1 MRPYLEVLSFRAA
14 RRPLVGAAIGRLTP
28 GMILLSIILA
38 ARAAGYSYTIVGLLV
53 AGHQLGVAVG
63 SPLQGRA
70 ADRLGHARILIPDG
84 VAYLAGTVLLVV
96 GMQRGWSVALL
107 VITVF
112 ATGVANPPTTACSRA
127 AMGVI
132 LQTGAQRQAGFAISS
147 SSVELG
153 FIVGPLATVAL
164 SQGIGPSA
172 AVIAAGAAALTG
184 ALVYSSSDAARRP
197 PAAAVPPSSAAPLIA
212 VPRRARDR
220 LGALHTPGLGII
232 AVAFLFIAASFGT
245 FDLYIASVTEEMGM
259 PGAAGTMIAV
269 FASGSLVGGLYY
281 GARIWPG
288 TLSSRLRLFVV
299 LLGVTMLLLPFVPGR
314 LLLIGLTLMLAGAF
328 TGPMNISGFH
338 LIDELA
344 PDGQRTEAQAWT
356 QASIYLGSA
365 IGGAVAGVVIDLA
378 GTRTAMVVGALSLML
393 AAALLAT
400 RPDRTEMRGGTAVA
414 GHHAPAGPSPHAE
427 LVADVDGQGR

>member
-1 MRPYLEVLSFRAA
+1 MRPYLEVLGFRAA

-38 ARAAGYSYTIVGLLV
+38 ARAAGFSYTVVGLLV

-70 ADRLGHARILIPDG
+70 ADRLGHARVLIPDG
-84 VAYLAGTVLLVV
+84 VAYLVGTVLLVV
-96 GMQRGWSVALL
+96 GMQRGWAVPVLVA
-107 VITVF
+107 TVF
-112 ATGVANPPTTACSRA
+112 VTGLANPPTTACSRA
-127 AMGVI
+127 AMGTI

-164 SQGIGPSA
+164 AQGIGPGV
-172 AVIAAGAAALTG
+172 AVIAAGAAALIG

-197 PAAAVPPSSAAPLIA
+197 PVTAAPVAHSGAHAAGSVLGG
-212 VPRRARDR
+212 
-220 LGALHTPGLGII
+220 LGALRAPGLGTIVI
-232 AVAFLFIAASFGT
+232 AFLFIAASFGT

-269 FASGSLVGGLYY
+269 FALGSLVGGLYY

-288 TLSSRLRLFVV
+288 TLASRLRAFVL
-299 LLGVTMLLLPFVPGR
+299 LLGVTMLLLPFVPAR
-314 LLLIGLTLMLAGAF
+314 LLLIGLTLMIAGAF

-344 PDGQRTEAQAWT
+344 PEGQRTEAQAWT

-365 IGGAVAGVVIDLA
+365 LGGAMAGIVIDLT
-378 GTRTAMVVGALSLML
+378 GTRTAMVVGACSLMI
-393 AAALLAT
+393 AAALLAR
-400 RPDRTEMRGGTAVA
+400 RPDRTVMRGATAR
-414 GHHAPAGPSPHAE
+414 
-427 LVADVDGQGR
+427 VDA

>member
-1 MRPYLEVLSFRAA
+1 MRPYLEVLAFRAA

-38 ARAAGYSYTIVGLLV
+38 ARAAGFSYTVVGLLV

-70 ADRLGHARILIPDG
+70 ADRLGHARVLVPDG
-84 VAYLAGTVLLVV
+84 VMYLAGTVLLVV
-96 GMQRGWSVALL
+96 GMQRAWAVPVLIA
-107 VITVF
+107 IVF
-112 ATGVANPPTTACSRA
+112 TTGLANPPTTACSRA
-127 AMGVI
+127 AMGTI

-153 FIVGPLATVAL
+153 FIVGPLATVVLA
-164 SQGIGPSA
+164 QGIGPGV
-172 AVIAAGAAALTG
+172 AVIAAGAAALIG

-197 PAAAVPPSSAAPLIA
+197 PIVASVTDGAGLGRVLGG
-212 VPRRARDR
+212 
-220 LGALHTPGLGII
+220 LGALRAPGLGTIV
-232 AVAFLFIAASFGT
+232 VAFLFIAASFGT

-269 FASGSLVGGLYY
+269 FALGSLIGGLYY

-288 TLSSRLRLFVV
+288 TLTSRLRAFV
-299 LLGVTMLLLPFVPGR
+299 LLLGTTMLLLPFVPGR
-314 LLLIGLTLMLAGAF
+314 LLLIGVTLMVAGAF

-344 PDGQRTEAQAWT
+344 PEGQRTEAQAWT

-365 IGGAVAGVVIDLA
+365 LGGAMAGIVIDLT
-378 GTRTAMVVGALSLML
+378 GTRTAMVVGACSLMV
-393 AAALLAT
+393 AAALLAR
-400 RPDRTEMRGGTAVA
+400 RPDRTAMRGAVA
-414 GHHAPAGPSPHAE
+414 RVEA
-427 LVADVDGQGR
+427 

>member
-1 MRPYLEVLSFRAA
+1 MRPYLEVLGFRAA

-38 ARAAGYSYTIVGLLV
+38 ARAAGFSYTVVGLLV
-53 AGHQLGVAVG
+53 AGHQFGVAIG

-70 ADRLGHARILIPDG
+70 ADRLGHARVLVPDG

-96 GMQRGWSVALL
+96 GMQRGWAVPILVA
-107 VITVF
+107 TVF
-112 ATGVANPPTTACSRA
+112 VTGLANPPTTACSRA
-127 AMGVI
+127 AMGTI

-164 SQGIGPSA
+164 AQGVGPGV
-172 AVIAAGAAALTG
+172 AVIAAGAAALIG

-197 PAAAVPPSSAAPLIA
+197 PVAAVSPATSGTHGAGSVLGG
-212 VPRRARDR
+212 
-220 LGALHTPGLGII
+220 LGALRAPGLGTIV
-232 AVAFLFIAASFGT
+232 VAFLFIAASFGT

-269 FASGSLVGGLYY
+269 FALGSLLGGLFY

-288 TLSSRLRLFVV
+288 TLASRLRAFVL
-299 LLGVTMLLLPFVPGR
+299 LLGVTMLLLPFVPPR
-314 LLLIGLTLMLAGAF
+314 LLLIGLTLMVAGSF

-344 PDGQRTEAQAWT
+344 PEGQRTEAQAWT

-365 IGGAVAGVVIDLA
+365 LGGAMAGVVIDLA
-378 GTRTAMVVGALSLML
+378 GTRTAMVVGACSLMI
-393 AAALLAT
+393 AAALLA
-400 RPDRTEMRGGTAVA
+400 RGPDRTVMRGAIA
-414 GHHAPAGPSPHAE
+414 R
-427 LVADVDGQGR
+427 VDA

>member
-1 MRPYLEVLSFRAA
+1 MRPYLEVLGFRAA

-38 ARAAGYSYTIVGLLV
+38 ARAAGFSYTVVGLLV
-53 AGHQLGVAVG
+53 AGHQFGVAIG

-70 ADRLGHARILIPDG
+70 ADRLGHARVLVPDG

-96 GMQRGWSVALL
+96 GMQRGWAVPILVA
-107 VITVF
+107 TVF
-112 ATGVANPPTTACSRA
+112 VTGLANPPTTACSRA
-127 AMGVI
+127 AMGTI

-164 SQGIGPSA
+164 AQGVGPGV
-172 AVIAAGAAALTG
+172 AVIAAGAAALIG

-197 PAAAVPPSSAAPLIA
+197 PVAAVSPATSGTHGAGSVLGG
-212 VPRRARDR
+212 
-220 LGALHTPGLGII
+220 LGALRAPGLGTIV
-232 AVAFLFIAASFGT
+232 VAFLFIAASFGT

-269 FASGSLVGGLYY
+269 FALGSLLGGLFY

-288 TLSSRLRLFVV
+288 TLASRLRAFVL
-299 LLGVTMLLLPFVPGR
+299 LLGVTMLLLPFVPPR
-314 LLLIGLTLMLAGAF
+314 LLLIGLTLMVAGSF

-344 PDGQRTEAQAWT
+344 PEGQRTEAQAWT

-365 IGGAVAGVVIDLA
+365 LGGAMAGVVIDLA
-378 GTRTAMVVGALSLML
+378 GTRTAMVVGACSLMI
-393 AAALLAT
+393 AAALLAR
-400 RPDRTEMRGGTAVA
+400 RPDRTVMRGAIA
-414 GHHAPAGPSPHAE
+414 R
-427 LVADVDGQGR
+427 VDA

>member
-1 MRPYLEVLSFRAA
+1 MRPYLEVLGFRAA

-38 ARAAGYSYTIVGLLV
+38 ARAAGFSYTVVGLLV

-70 ADRLGHARILIPDG
+70 ADRLGHARVLIPDG
-84 VAYLAGTVLLVV
+84 VAYLVGTVLLVV
-96 GMQRGWSVALL
+96 GMQRGWAVPVLVA
-107 VITVF
+107 TVF
-112 ATGVANPPTTACSRA
+112 VTGLANPPTTACSRA
-127 AMGVI
+127 AMGTI

-164 SQGIGPSA
+164 AQGIGPGV
-172 AVIAAGAAALTG
+172 AVIAAGAAALIG

-197 PAAAVPPSSAAPLIA
+197 PVTAAPVAHSGAHAAGSVLGG
-212 VPRRARDR
+212 
-220 LGALHTPGLGII
+220 LGALRAPGLGTIVI
-232 AVAFLFIAASFGT
+232 AFLFIAASFGT

-269 FASGSLVGGLYY
+269 FALGSLVGGLYY

-288 TLSSRLRLFVV
+288 TLASRLRAFV
-299 LLGVTMLLLPFVPGR
+299 LLLGTTMLLLPFVPAR
-314 LLLIGLTLMLAGAF
+314 LLLIGLTLMVAGAF

-344 PDGQRTEAQAWT
+344 PEGQRTEAQAWT

-365 IGGAVAGVVIDLA
+365 LGGAMAGVVIDLA
-378 GTRTAMVVGALSLML
+378 GTLTAMVVGACSLMI
-393 AAALLAT
+393 AAVLLAR
-400 RPDRTEMRGGTAVA
+400 RPDRTVMRGSTARVEA
-414 GHHAPAGPSPHAE
+414 
-427 LVADVDGQGR
+427 

>member
-1 MRPYLEVLSFRAA
+1 MRPYLEVLGFRAA

-38 ARAAGYSYTIVGLLV
+38 ARAAGFSYTVVGLLV

-70 ADRLGHARILIPDG
+70 ADRLGHARVLIPDG
-84 VAYLAGTVLLVV
+84 VAYLVGTVLLVV
-96 GMQRGWSVALL
+96 GMQRGWAVPVLVA
-107 VITVF
+107 TVF
-112 ATGVANPPTTACSRA
+112 VTGLANPPTTACSRA
-127 AMGVI
+127 AMGTI

-164 SQGIGPSA
+164 AQGIGPGV
-172 AVIAAGAAALTG
+172 AVIAAGAAALIG

-197 PAAAVPPSSAAPLIA
+197 PVTAAPVAHSGAHAAGSVLGG
-212 VPRRARDR
+212 
-220 LGALHTPGLGII
+220 LGALRAPGLGTIVI
-232 AVAFLFIAASFGT
+232 AFLFIAASFGT

-269 FASGSLVGGLYY
+269 FALGSLVGGLYY

-288 TLSSRLRLFVV
+288 TLASRLRAFV
-299 LLGVTMLLLPFVPGR
+299 LLLGTTMLLLPFVPAR
-314 LLLIGLTLMLAGAF
+314 LLLIGLTLMVAGAF

-344 PDGQRTEAQAWT
+344 PEGQRTEAQAWT

-365 IGGAVAGVVIDLA
+365 LGGAMAGVVIDLA
-378 GTRTAMVVGALSLML
+378 GTRTAMVVGACSLMI
-393 AAALLAT
+393 AAILLAR
-400 RPDRTEMRGGTAVA
+400 RPDRTVMRGSAARVEA
-414 GHHAPAGPSPHAE
+414 
-427 LVADVDGQGR
+427 

>member
-1 MRPYLEVLSFRAA
+1 MRPYLEVLAFRAA

-38 ARAAGYSYTIVGLLV
+38 ARAAGFSYTVVGLLV

-70 ADRLGHARILIPDG
+70 ADRLGHARVLVPDG
-84 VAYLAGTVLLVV
+84 VMYLAGTVLLVV
-96 GMQRGWSVALL
+96 GMQRAWAVPVLIA
-107 VITVF
+107 IVF
-112 ATGVANPPTTACSRA
+112 TTGLANPPTTACSRA
-127 AMGVI
+127 AMGTI

-153 FIVGPLATVAL
+153 FIVGPLATVVLA
-164 SQGIGPSA
+164 QGIGPGV
-172 AVIAAGAAALTG
+172 AVIAAGAAALIG

-197 PAAAVPPSSAAPLIA
+197 PIVASVTDGAGLGRVLGG
-212 VPRRARDR
+212 
-220 LGALHTPGLGII
+220 LGALRAPGLGTIV
-232 AVAFLFIAASFGT
+232 VAFLFIAASFGT

-269 FASGSLVGGLYY
+269 FALGSLIGGLYY
-281 GARIWPG
+281 GARVWPG
-288 TLSSRLRLFVV
+288 TLTSRLRAFV
-299 LLGVTMLLLPFVPGR
+299 LLLGTTMLLLPFVPGR
-314 LLLIGLTLMLAGAF
+314 LLLIGVTLMVAGAF

-344 PDGQRTEAQAWT
+344 PEGQRTEAQAWT

-365 IGGAVAGVVIDLA
+365 LGGAMAGIVIDLT
-378 GTRTAMVVGALSLML
+378 GTRTAMVVGACSLMV
-393 AAALLAT
+393 AAALLAR
-400 RPDRTEMRGGTAVA
+400 RPDRTAMRGAVA
-414 GHHAPAGPSPHAE
+414 RVEA
-427 LVADVDGQGR
+427 

>member
-1 MRPYLEVLSFRAA
+1 MRPYLEVLGFRAA

-38 ARAAGYSYTIVGLLV
+38 ARAAGFSYTVVGLLV

-70 ADRLGHARILIPDG
+70 ADRLGHARVLIPDG
-84 VAYLAGTVLLVV
+84 VAYFAGTVLLVV
-96 GMQRGWSVALL
+96 GMQRGWVVPVLVA
-107 VITVF
+107 TVF
-112 ATGVANPPTTACSRA
+112 VTGLANPPTTACSRA
-127 AMGVI
+127 AMGTI

-153 FIVGPLATVAL
+153 FIIGPLATVAL
-164 SQGIGPSA
+164 AQGIGPGV
-172 AVIAAGAAALTG
+172 AVIAAGAAALIG

-197 PAAAVPPSSAAPLIA
+197 PVTAAP
-212 VPRRARDR
+212 VARSGAHAAGSVLGG
-220 LGALHTPGLGII
+220 LGALRAPGLGTIVI
-232 AVAFLFIAASFGT
+232 AFLFIAASFGT

-269 FASGSLVGGLYY
+269 FALGSLVGGLYY

-288 TLSSRLRLFVV
+288 TLASRLRAFVL
-299 LLGVTMLLLPFVPGR
+299 LLGVTMLLLPFVPAR
-314 LLLIGLTLMLAGAF
+314 LLLIGLTLMVAGAF

-344 PDGQRTEAQAWT
+344 PEGQRTEAQAWT

-365 IGGAVAGVVIDLA
+365 LGGAMAGIVIDLT
-378 GTRTAMVVGALSLML
+378 GTRTAMVVGACSLMI
-393 AAALLAT
+393 AAILLAR
-400 RPDRTEMRGGTAVA
+400 RPDRTVMRGSAAHVEA
-414 GHHAPAGPSPHAE
+414 
-427 LVADVDGQGR
+427 

>member
-1 MRPYLEVLSFRAA
+1 MRPYLEVLGFRAA

-38 ARAAGYSYTIVGLLV
+38 ARAAGFSYTVVGLLV

-70 ADRLGHARILIPDG
+70 ADRLGHARVLIPDG
-84 VAYLAGTVLLVV
+84 VAYLLGTVLLVV
-96 GMQRGWSVALL
+96 GMQRGWAVPVLVA
-107 VITVF
+107 TVF
-112 ATGVANPPTTACSRA
+112 VTGLANPPTTACSRA
-127 AMGVI
+127 AMGTI

-153 FIVGPLATVAL
+153 FIIGPLATVAL
-164 SQGIGPSA
+164 AQGIGPGV
-172 AVIAAGAAALTG
+172 AVIAAGAAALIG

-197 PAAAVPPSSAAPLIA
+197 PVTAAP
-212 VPRRARDR
+212 VARPGAHAAGSVLGG
-220 LGALHTPGLGII
+220 LGALRAPGLGTIVI
-232 AVAFLFIAASFGT
+232 AFLFIAASFGT

-269 FASGSLVGGLYY
+269 FALGSLVGGLYY

-288 TLSSRLRLFVV
+288 TLASRLRAFVL
-299 LLGVTMLLLPFVPGR
+299 LLGVTMLLLPFVPAR
-314 LLLIGLTLMLAGAF
+314 LLLIGLTLMIAGAF

-344 PDGQRTEAQAWT
+344 PEGQRTEAQAWT

-365 IGGAVAGVVIDLA
+365 LGGAMAGIVIDLT
-378 GTRTAMVVGALSLML
+378 GTRTAMVVGACSLMI
-393 AAALLAT
+393 AAALLAR
-400 RPDRTEMRGGTAVA
+400 RPDRTVMRGATAR
-414 GHHAPAGPSPHAE
+414 
-427 LVADVDGQGR
+427 VDA

>member
-1 MRPYLEVLSFRAA
+1 MRPYLEVLGFRAA

-38 ARAAGYSYTIVGLLV
+38 ARAAGFSYTVVGLLV

-70 ADRLGHARILIPDG
+70 ADRLGHARVLIPDG
-84 VAYLAGTVLLVV
+84 VAYLVGTVLLVV
-96 GMQRGWSVALL
+96 GMQRGWAVPVLVA
-107 VITVF
+107 TVF
-112 ATGVANPPTTACSRA
+112 VTGLANPPTTACSRA
-127 AMGVI
+127 AMGTI

-164 SQGIGPSA
+164 AQGIGPGV
-172 AVIAAGAAALTG
+172 AVIAAGAAALIG

-197 PAAAVPPSSAAPLIA
+197 PVTAAPVAHSGAHAAGSVLGG
-212 VPRRARDR
+212 
-220 LGALHTPGLGII
+220 LGALRAPGLGTIVI
-232 AVAFLFIAASFGT
+232 AFLFIAASFGT

-269 FASGSLVGGLYY
+269 FALGSLVGGLYY

-288 TLSSRLRLFVV
+288 TLASRLRAFV
-299 LLGVTMLLLPFVPGR
+299 LLLGTTMLLLPFVPAR
-314 LLLIGLTLMLAGAF
+314 LLLIGLTLMVAGAF

-344 PDGQRTEAQAWT
+344 PEGQRTEAQAWT

-365 IGGAVAGVVIDLA
+365 LGGAMAGVVIDLA
-378 GTRTAMVVGALSLML
+378 GTLTAMVVGACSLMI
-393 AAALLAT
+393 AAILLAR
-400 RPDRTEMRGGTAVA
+400 RPDRTVMRGSAARVEA
-414 GHHAPAGPSPHAE
+414 
-427 LVADVDGQGR
+427 

>member
-1 MRPYLEVLSFRAA
+1 MRPYLEVLGFRAA

-38 ARAAGYSYTIVGLLV
+38 ARAAGFSYTVVGLLV

-70 ADRLGHARILIPDG
+70 ADRLGHARVLIPDG

-96 GMQRGWSVALL
+96 GMQRGWAVPVLVA
-107 VITVF
+107 TVF
-112 ATGVANPPTTACSRA
+112 VTGLANPPTTACSRA
-127 AMGVI
+127 AMGTI
-132 LQTGAQRQAGFAISS
+132 LQTGTQRQAGFAISS

-153 FIVGPLATVAL
+153 FIIGPLATVAL
-164 SQGIGPSA
+164 AQGIGPGV
-172 AVIAAGAAALTG
+172 AVIAAGAAALIG

-197 PAAAVPPSSAAPLIA
+197 AVVSRPTTAAAPSGSDTAGSASG
-212 VPRRARDR
+212 R
-220 LGALHTPGLGII
+220 LGALRAPGLGTIV
-232 AVAFLFIAASFGT
+232 VAFLFIAASFGT

-269 FASGSLVGGLYY
+269 FALGSLVGGLYY

-288 TLSSRLRLFVV
+288 TLASRLRAFV
-299 LLGVTMLLLPFVPGR
+299 LLLGTTMLLLPFVPAR
-314 LLLIGLTLMLAGAF
+314 LLLIGLTLMVAGAF

-344 PDGQRTEAQAWT
+344 PEGQRTEAQAWT

-365 IGGAVAGVVIDLA
+365 LGGAMAGVVIDLA
-378 GTRTAMVVGALSLML
+378 GTRTAMVVGACSLMI
-393 AAALLAT
+393 AAVLLAR
-400 RPDRTEMRGGTAVA
+400 RPDRTVMRGSTARVEA
-414 GHHAPAGPSPHAE
+414 
-427 LVADVDGQGR
+427 